1 MPFVIDRRAFLIRT
15 AAVGGLLPG
24 AFRLRTES
32 EPAVRLAL
40 LSDTHIAGDRGDSYR
55 GFTPFENLQKTISQV
70 TALPFDG
77 VIVNGDMA
85 RLEGKQVDYAR
96 FADMIEPLADRGAL
110 VVTLGNH
117 DDRRNARKALSR
129 LSGETQPVEQKFVT
143 VFEAGGLRFV
153 LLDSL
158 LATNIAPGQ
167 LGKSQRDWLSGYL
180 AARQDRPTVVL
191 VHHNPDLESD
201 SALVDAAPLLAI
213 LQSHR
218 HVKALLYGHTHVY
231 RREQANG
238 LHLINLPAVGYNFA
252 DGEAVGWVEAA
263 FTASGATLKLHAI
276 AGETKD
282 NGAIAS
288 LSWRV

>member
-1 MPFVIDRRAFLIRT
+1 MPLVIDRRSFLIRAI
-15 AAVGGLLPG
+15 AAGSLVRS
-24 AFRLRTES
+24 AFRLGAD
-32 EPAVRLAL
+32 PGAVVRLAL
-40 LSDTHIAGDRGDSYR
+40 LSDTHIAGDRSDSYR
-55 GFTPFENLQKTISQV
+55 GFTPFDNLQKTIAQV

-96 FADMIEPLADRGAL
+96 FAEMTEPLADRGAL

-129 LSGETQPVEQKFVT
+129 LSGETQAVEQKFVT
-143 VFEAGGLRFV
+143 VFEAGQLRFI

-167 LGKSQRDWLSGYL
+167 LGKSQRDWLDKYL
-180 AARQDRPTVVL
+180 AGHPEMPTVIL
-191 VHHNPDLESD
+191 VHHNPDPESD
-201 SALVDAAPLLAI
+201 SGLVDAARLLAI
-213 LQSHR
+213 LQPHR
-218 HVKALLYGHTHVY
+218 HVKALIFGHTHTY

-252 DGEAVGWVEAA
+252 DGEAVGWIEAA
-263 FTASGATLKLHAI
+263 FTPAGATLKLHAI
-276 AGETKD
+276 AGETKND
-282 NGAIAS
+282 GAEAA
-288 LSWRV
+288 LNWRV

>member
-1 MPFVIDRRAFLIRT
+1 MPLVIDRRAFLIRT
-15 AAVGGLLPG
+15 VAAGGLLQS
-24 AFRLRTES
+24 AFRLRAES

-40 LSDTHIAGDRGDSYR
+40 LSDTHIAGDRSDSYR
-55 GFTPFENLQKTISQV
+55 GFTPFDNLQKTIGQV

-96 FADMIEPLADRGAL
+96 FADLVDPLADRGAL

-129 LSGETQPVEQKFVT
+129 LAGEMQPVEQKFVT
-143 VFEAGGLRFV
+143 IFEAGGLRFI

-167 LGKSQRDWLSGYL
+167 LGKSQRDWLNGYL
-180 AARQDRPTVVL
+180 AEHHDRPTVVL

-201 SALVDAAPLLAI
+201 SALVDAARLLAI
-213 LQSHR
+213 LQPHR

-252 DGEAVGWVEAA
+252 DGEAVGWIEAA
-263 FTASGATLKLHAI
+263 FTASGTTLKLHAI

-282 NGAIAS
+282 DGAVAS

>member
-1 MPFVIDRRAFLIRT
+1 MPLVIDRRAFLIRT
-15 AAVGGLLPG
+15 AAASGLLQS
-24 AFRLRTES
+24 AFRLRGES

-40 LSDTHIAGDRGDSYR
+40 LSDTHIAGDRSDSYR
-55 GFTPFENLQKTISQV
+55 GFSPFDNHQKTIGQV

-110 VVTLGNH
+110 VVTMGNH

-129 LSGETQPVEQKFVT
+129 LAGETQPVEQKFVT
-143 VFEAGGLRFV
+143 VFEAGGLRLI

-167 LGKSQRDWLSGYL
+167 LGKSQRDWLNGYL

-191 VHHNPDLESD
+191 VHHNPDPESD
-201 SALVDAAPLLAI
+201 SALVDAARLLAI

-252 DGEAVGWVEAA
+252 DGEAVGWIEAA
-263 FTASGATLKLHAI
+263 FTASSATLKLHAI

-282 NGAIAS
+282 DGAVAT
-288 LSWRV
+288 LSWRA

>member
-1 MPFVIDRRAFLIRT
+1 MPLVIDRRAFLIRT
-15 AAVGGLLPG
+15 AAAGGLLHTT
-24 AFRLRTES
+24 FRLGA
-32 EPAVRLAL
+32 EPGVEVRLAL
-40 LSDTHIAGDRGDSYR
+40 LSDTHIAGDRSDSYR
-55 GFTPFENLQKTISQV
+55 GFTPFDNLQKTIGQV
-70 TALPFDG
+70 AALPFDG
-77 VIVNGDMA
+77 VIVNGDLA

-96 FADMIEPLADRGAL
+96 FADMIEPLADRAAL

-143 VFEAGGLRFV
+143 VFDAGELRFV

-167 LGKSQRDWLSGYL
+167 LGKSQRDWLNGYL
-180 AARQDRPTVVL
+180 AGHGDRPTVVL
-191 VHHNPDLESD
+191 VHHNPDPESD
-201 SALVDAAPLLAI
+201 SALVDAARLLGI

-218 HVKALLYGHTHVY
+218 HVKALLYGHTHTY
-231 RREQANG
+231 RREQSNG

-252 DGEAVGWVEAA
+252 DGEAVGWIEAA

-282 NGAIAS
+282 DGAVAQ
-288 LSWRV
+288 LTWRG